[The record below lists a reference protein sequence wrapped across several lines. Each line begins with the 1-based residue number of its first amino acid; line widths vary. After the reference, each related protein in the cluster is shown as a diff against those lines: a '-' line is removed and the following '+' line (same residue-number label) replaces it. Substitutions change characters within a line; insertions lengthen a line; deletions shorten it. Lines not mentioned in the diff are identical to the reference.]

1 MQDGNAVVAQAC
13 RGLDA
18 SRVSPDEDE
27 QGRSFLLGQHG
38 EEPLQVDGEPEA
50 RGVGFVDR
58 ARIVIVAPYQ
68 PQVEDDRAERAVRL
82 EVAQYLLQVL
92 EGRLRLP
99 HREAFC
105 FLDDGAVRSGTDEA
119 RYAPD
124 AGGDALR
131 QAPRKRV
138 DGDEVLG
145 GEGCGYGGGHVGGH
159 VSQVA

>member
-27 QGRSFLLGQHG
+27 QRRSFLLGQHG
-38 EEPLQVDGEPEA
+38 EEPLQVDGEAGRRHLLAKAPEKVVVASPVGDGESEA

-58 ARIVIVAPYQ
+58 ARVVIVASYQ
-68 PQVEDDRAERAVRL
+68 TEVENDRAKRTVRL
-82 EVAQYLLQVL
+82 EVAHNLLQVL

-138 DGDEVLG
+138 D
-145 GEGCGYGGGHVGGH
+145 
-159 VSQVA
+159 